1 MLERIRHLPGVGQ
14 RIIRSVCAV
23 FLCFVVYELRG
34 KNGIPFYS
42 ALAALQ
48 CIQPYMESSTKMAK
62 QRIGGTLVGA
72 AWGLA
77 VLLLMASNRNL
88 QETLFNY
95 ALLSLVTGAVLY
107 TTVLLGNKNASY
119 FSCLNWYGN
128 PDEFAPSSENQE
140 KGCALYFRRGCG
152 AAYKKQ
158 QADPI

>member
-1 MLERIRHLPGVGQ
+1 MKPGFLYGFIACFYDREMKHMQCLKEGIRHLPGVGQ

-107 TTVLLGNKNASY
+107 TTVLLGNKKRFLLFLS
-119 FSCLNWYGN
+119 
-128 PDEFAPSSENQE
+128 
-140 KGCALYFRRGCG
+140 
-152 AAYKKQ
+152 
-158 QADPI
+158 